1 MDRRFFLHG
10 LFASVAGP
18 VLANS
23 PARSVRPVMRP
34 DGALPSAQELVR
46 ASKLSGKTSL
56 VFSDLKD
63 GRILASS

>member
-10 LFASVAGP
+10 LLAGVAGP
-18 VLANS
+18 ALANG
-23 PARSVRPVMRP
+23 PAQSVRPVMRP

-46 ASKLSGKTSL
+46 ASKLSGQTSL